1 MNALELKQLEKRY
14 DGFTLGPLDLTLPS
28 GCIMGLI
35 GENGAGKTTTI
46 KLILD
51 MISRDGGAVTLYGRD
66 NRESFPLGKE
76 DVGVVLDE
84 VSFSECLTT
93 KEVGKIMRGVY
104 RSWDEAAYEA
114 LLRRFELPEKKK
126 FKEFSLGMKKKLG
139 IAVALSHRAKLL
151 ILDEPTGGLDPV
163 ARDEV
168 VDIFSEFTRDESHAV
183 LISSHIVSD
192 LEKLCD
198 YIAFLHKGRLMLCEE
213 KDRLYEEYGVA
224 RCSLDDFA
232 ALSPSAVLGKRETPY
247 GVEALMKRSDAPRGM
262 DLGRVDIEELFV
274 LMAKGGEAR

>member
-14 DGFTLGPLDLTLPS
+14 GGFTLGPLDLTLPS
-28 GCIMGLI
+28 GAILGLI

-51 MISRDGGAVTLYGRD
+51 MISRDGGTVTIFGKD
-66 NRESFPLGKE
+66 NRAGFPLGKE
-76 DVGVVLDE
+76 DIGVVLDE
-84 VSFSECLTT
+84 VSFSECLTAR
-93 KEVGKIMRGVY
+93 EVGNIMRGVY
-104 RSWDEAAYEA
+104 RGWDAAAYEGY
-114 LLRRFELPEKKK
+114 LRRFELPENKR

-168 VDIFSEFTRDESHAV
+168 VDLFSEFTRDESHAV

-198 YIAFLHKGRLMLCEE
+198 YIAFLHKGKLMLCEE
-213 KDRLYEEYGVA
+213 KDRLYEEYGVLRCA
-224 RCSLDDFA
+224 REDFA
-232 ALSPSAVLGKRETPY
+232 ALDPAAVLGRRETPY
-247 GVEALMKRSDAPRGM
+247 GVEALLRREDAPRGM
-262 DLGRVDIEELFV
+262 EVGRVDIEELFV
-274 LMAKGGEAR
+274 LMARGGDGK

>member
-1 MNALELKQLEKRY
+1 MNALELKQLEKHY
-14 DGFTLGPLDLTLPS
+14 DGFTLGPLELVLPS
-28 GCIMGLI
+28 GAILGLI

-51 MISRDGGAVTLYGRD
+51 MISRDGGTVTLFGKD

-104 RSWDEAAYEA
+104 RNWDEAAYEGY
-114 LLRRFELPEKKK
+114 LRRFELPEKKR

-151 ILDEPTGGLDPV
+151 VLDEPTGGLDPV

-168 VDIFSEFTRDESHAV
+168 VDIFSEFTRDESRAV

-224 RCSLDDFA
+224 RCSREDFA
-232 ALSPSAVLGKRETPY
+232 ALEPSTILGKRETPY
-247 GVEALMKRSDAPRGM
+247 GVEALMKREDAPRGM

-274 LMAKGGEAR
+274 LMAKGGKAR

>member
-1 MNALELKQLEKRY
+1 MNALELKGIKKTY
-14 DGFTLGPLDLTLPS
+14 GDFTLGPLDLTLPS
-28 GCIMGLI
+28 GAILGLI

-51 MISRDGGAVTLYGRD
+51 MIRKEGGSAALYGKD

-84 VSFSECLTT
+84 VGFSECLRTRD
-93 KEVGKIMRGVY
+93 VGKIMRGIY
-104 RSWDEAAYEA
+104 RTWDEAAYEGY
-114 LLRRFELPEKKK
+114 LKRFDLPEKKK
-126 FKEFSLGMKKKLG
+126 FKEFSLGMKKKLA
-139 IAVALSHRAKLL
+139 IAVALSHNAKLL
-151 ILDEPTGGLDPV
+151 LLDEPTSGLDPV

-168 VDIFSEFTRDESHAV
+168 VEIFSEFTREESHAV

-213 KDRLYEEYGVA
+213 KDALYEEYAVA
-224 RCSLDDFA
+224 RCSREDFA
-232 ALSPSAVLGKRETPY
+232 AIEPSAVLGRRESPY
-247 GVEALMKRSDAPRGM
+247 GVEALLRREDAPRGM
-262 DLGRVDIEELFV
+262 ELGRVDIEELFV
-274 LMAKGGEAR
+274 LMAKEAK

>member
-1 MNALELKQLEKRY
+1 MNALELKQLEKHY
-14 DGFTLGPLDLTLPS
+14 DGFTLGPLELVLPS
-28 GCIMGLI
+28 GAILGLI

-51 MISRDGGAVTLYGRD
+51 MISRDGGEVRLFGKD

-84 VSFSECLTT
+84 VSFSECLTAR
-93 KEVGKIMRGVY
+93 EVGKILRGVY
-104 RSWDEAAYEA
+104 RNWDEAAYEGY
-114 LLRRFELPEKKK
+114 LRRFELPENKRS
-126 FKEFSLGMKKKLG
+126 KEFSLGMKKKLG
-139 IAVALSHRAKLL
+139 IAAALSHHAKLL
-151 ILDEPTGGLDPV
+151 VLDEPTSGLDPV
-163 ARDEV
+163 VRDEV
-168 VDIFSEFTRDESHAV
+168 VDIFSEFTRDESRAV

-224 RCSLDDFA
+224 RCSREDFA
-232 ALSPSAVLGKRETPY
+232 ALAPSAVLGKRETPY
-247 GVEALMKRSDAPRGM
+247 GVEALLRRADAPRGM
-262 DLGRVDIEELFV
+262 ELGRVDIEELFV
-274 LMAKGGEAR
+274 LMAKGGEVR